1 MHACCQPR
9 NCCVD
14 WPTPSTPIPGRSQP
28 MLSGLSLQG
37 DSACCVVLLTTHR
50 KPFQTVA
57 DCVPM
62 LQVLQKLAD
71 MQTVDYGFEVY
82 QLPMH
87 CDAPVTVLSCGSSLL
102 RGSTA
107 VQIPLQPTAEF
118 GEHQHSQ
125 HKCGGNC
132 EHDMARC
139 GCRHSAAVG
148 AACGLPGSDSC
159 KSFSGPGKETQVLA
173 PRRSE

>member
-1 MHACCQPR
+1 MLIGLPLPRQSLALLSPCLVAYLCKATVHAVLC
-9 NCCVD
+9 
-14 WPTPSTPIPGRSQP
+14 SSQH
-28 MLSGLSLQG
+28 
-37 DSACCVVLLTTHR
+37 TENF
-50 KPFQTVA
+50 FQTVA

-132 EHDMARC
+132 KHDVARC
-139 GCRHSAAVG
+139 GCRHSAAGG